1 MFAKLTKKAS
11 KGIAPPV
18 LSYLTS
24 AGETVLSN
32 QLNSATPAASGHNA
46 QPPASQTQPSV
57 ASTSATP
64 APAAGSSQNSS
75 VSIQVNVSA
84 GILLVRVVE
93 ARNLQ
98 GLNATS
104 AAGLPYAVIEFDK
117 NEFVAEA
124 SGDLNALK
132 WTQRANFDVSR
143 DSEVSVALYQR
154 LNSAVQSQKPVAS
167 SLLNNA
173 RKQTRAPLQPAQET
187 VVIGTVRVKP
197 KFLDQ
202 RPEDA
207 WFPLIS
213 PNGSVAG
220 EVHIQLLFR
229 KVGTR
234 KPMAIEDF
242 DLLKV
247 IGKGSFGKVMQ
258 VRKKDTSRIY
268 AMKIIRKANIVERS
282 EVEHTL
288 AERNVLAQMQNPFI
302 VNLKFSFQSPDKL
315 YLVLAFVNG
324 GELFHHLQTE
334 GCFHE
339 ERAKFYAAELLSALE
354 CLHRY
359 NIIYRDLKPENI
371 LLDYTGHIA
380 LCDFGLCKLNMTKD
394 DTTNTFCG
402 TPEYLAPELL
412 IGNGYTKVV
421 DWWTLGVLLYEMI
434 VGLPPFYSENTN
446 EMYRKILSDPLRF
459 PDDSGVE
466 GPVVSPLG
474 KAILSRLLERDPNRR
489 LGANGADEIRK
500 HPFFENIDWD
510 KLNKKLLIPPFR
522 PNVSSATDTS
532 NFSDEF
538 TSETP
543 TDSYIENAPALSK
556 SVQDQFQGF
565 TYIGNEGNAM
575 YGSSMRTG
583 QTFQQKGPLG

>member
-1 MFAKLTKKAS
+1 
-11 KGIAPPV
+11 
-18 LSYLTS
+18 
-24 AGETVLSN
+24 
-32 QLNSATPAASGHNA
+32 
-46 QPPASQTQPSV
+46 
-57 ASTSATP
+57 
-64 APAAGSSQNSS
+64 
-75 VSIQVNVSA
+75 
-84 GILLVRVVE
+84 
-93 ARNLQ
+93 
-98 GLNATS
+98 
-104 AAGLPYAVIEFDK
+104 
-117 NEFVAEA
+117 
-124 SGDLNALK
+124 
-132 WTQRANFDVSR
+132 
-143 DSEVSVALYQR
+143 
-154 LNSAVQSQKPVAS
+154 
-167 SLLNNA
+167 
-173 RKQTRAPLQPAQET
+173 
-187 VVIGTVRVKP
+187 
-197 KFLDQ
+197 
-202 RPEDA
+202 
-207 WFPLIS
+207 
-213 PNGSVAG
+213 
-220 EVHIQLLFR
+220 
-229 KVGTR
+229 
-234 KPMAIEDF
+234 
-242 DLLKV
+242 
-247 IGKGSFGKVMQ
+247 
-258 VRKKDTSRIY
+258 
-268 AMKIIRKANIVERS
+268 
-282 EVEHTL
+282 
-288 AERNVLAQMQNPFI
+288 
-302 VNLKFSFQSPDKL
+302 
-315 YLVLAFVNG
+315 LVLAFVNG

-522 PNVSSATDTS
+522 PNVVSYNLWKFLIFRAQQQIHQTSPMNSQVKHLLILILKMLLPYQSQCKISFKVSLISVTKEMQCMDLQCEPVKRFNRRVHLVNIHFVYFCLFGILNNVRYRIYFISSYQS
-532 NFSDEF
+532 HE
-538 TSETP
+538 SET
-543 TDSYIENAPALSK
+543 K
-556 SVQDQFQGF
+556 
-565 TYIGNEGNAM
+565 
-575 YGSSMRTG
+575 
-583 QTFQQKGPLG
+583 